1 VDSGF
6 YAACAGLRA
15 QSQALEVAANNL
27 ANLNTSGFRAQQT
40 SFQSFMATA
49 NSGLLN
55 PLSLAINNFG
65 VLEGSQ
71 PDLTT
76 GNLEST
82 GNPLD
87 LAIEGRGFFA
97 VQTARG
103 TRYTRNGNFRISP
116 TRELVT
122 ASGDRVLGENGVIRI
137 PEGSVSFGSDG
148 VISVNGAM
156 AGKLRLVDFGP
167 GTRLSVEGQ
176 TLLVVPDGS
185 AQPAR
190 QSTIRSGT
198 LESSNVNAIAAVA
211 TLIGVQR
218 EAEMLQRAMSL
229 FHGELNR
236 VAAEDLPRI

>member
-1 VDSGF
+1 MDSGF
-6 YAACAGLRA
+6 YAACAGLKA

-27 ANLNTSGFRAQQT
+27 SNLNTAGFRAQQT
-40 SFQSFMATA
+40 SFQSLLAVA
-49 NSGLLN
+49 NARLSN
-55 PLSLAINNFG
+55 PLNATINNFG

-87 LAIEGRGFFA
+87 LAIEGQGFFA

-103 TRYTRNGNFRISP
+103 VRYTRNGNFRISP
-116 TRELVT
+116 TRELIT
-122 ASGDRVLGENGVIRI
+122 AAGDRVLGDNGAVRI
-137 PEGSVSFGSDG
+137 PEGMVSIGSDG

-156 AGKLRLVDFGP
+156 AGKVRLVDFAP
-167 GTRLSVEGQ
+167 GTRLSAEGQ
-176 TLLVVPDGS
+176 TLLVAPDGTG
-185 AQPAR
+185 QPAP
-190 QSTIRSGT
+190 QSTIRSGM
-198 LESSNVNAIAAVA
+198 LESSNVNAIGAM
-211 TLIGVQR
+211 TKLIGIQR